1 MELGFLRC
9 FPCYLFQNARK
20 TSKIEARELYHIES
34 GESFMLK
41 IQEIREII
49 KLIDQS
55 SIEKFT
61 FESEGTKIKL
71 EKADSKAA
79 VVETAKQAAAP
90 IQEQVQAPVAETPKQ
105 EVPTPAQAP
114 AKAEEAAPVQDSA
127 PAQED
132 ASLHKITSP
141 MVGTFYKAS
150 SPDVPPYVQKGD
162 TVKPDSVVC
171 IVEAMKLF
179 NEIEAEV
186 SGEIVEVL
194 VEDGQLVEYG
204 QPLFLVKQN

>member
-1 MELGFLRC
+1 
-9 FPCYLFQNARK
+9 
-20 TSKIEARELYHIES
+20 
-34 GESFMLK
+34 MLK

-71 EKADSKAA
+71 EKAGVQQVTVAPQVQKTEYAPIQQP
-79 VVETAKQAAAP
+79 VVEQPAAAP
-90 IQEQVQAPVAETPKQ
+90 VAAPQSESQEQQ
-105 EVPTPAQAP
+105 PA
-114 AKAEEAAPVQDSA
+114 AAPVEKV
-127 PAQED
+127 QED

-150 SPDVPPYVQKGD
+150 SPDAPPYAQKGD
-162 TVKPDSVVC
+162 QVKPDTVVC

-204 QPLFLVKQN
+204 QPLFLVKEN